1 MVEDILDQFGRR
13 LLDETDIDISLKCD
27 SANVVEY
34 GNNSG
39 IEDLS
44 GLKKLGTIFTFL
56 LLI

>member
-13 LLDETDIDISLKCD
+13 LLDETDIEISLKCD

-44 GLKKLGTIFTFL
+44 GL
-56 LLI
+56 